1 MMRITIATLFVALA
15 TGCASMPKAPETV
28 LVEVYKECVGEVPQ
42 APSPAIP
49 INGKVSEQIRALLID
64 NKRLKSYIA
73 ELEAVV
79 SGCL

>member
-1 MMRITIATLFVALA
+1 MKLLGTIVLVMGM

-49 INGKVSEQIRALLID
+49 INDKVSEQVRALLID

-73 ELEAVV
+73 ELEAVI